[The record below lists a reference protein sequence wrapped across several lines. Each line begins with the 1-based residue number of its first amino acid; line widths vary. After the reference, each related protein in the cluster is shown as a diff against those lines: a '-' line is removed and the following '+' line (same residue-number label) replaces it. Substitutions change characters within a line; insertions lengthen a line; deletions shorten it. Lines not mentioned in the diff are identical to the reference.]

1 MKTTGYSINPFQKPG
16 YRLMQ
21 TRGSNQATTRS
32 TNHTLTD
39 NTVQFSFSA
48 RETTWLSTRTQGM
61 IDQFNL
67 LSDQD
72 KQDFTVD
79 NTPLSQITQEKAS
92 SLVGEDGYYGVAK
105 TSQRIADFVLNGAG
119 DDMERLK
126 QGRTGVLRGFEE
138 AEKAWGGKLPD
149 ISYQTIEKALKSI
162 DDKISELG
170 GNIVETTA

>member
-1 MKTTGYSINPFQKPG
+1 MINTGYSINPFQKPG
-16 YRLMQ
+16 YGLLE
-21 TRGSNQATTRS
+21 TKGSNQVKARS
-32 TNHTLTD
+32 TTLSLTV

-67 LSDQD
+67 LTDQQ
-72 KQDFTVD
+72 KQDFALD
-79 NTPLSQITQEKAS
+79 KTPLSELTPEEAA
-92 SLVGEDGYYGVAK
+92 SLVSEDGYYGVAK

-126 QGRTGVLRGFEE
+126 QGREGVLKGFEE
-138 AEKAWGGKLPD
+138 AEKIWGGKLPD
-149 ISYQTIEKALKSI
+149 ISYQTIEKALKAI
-162 DDKISELG
+162 DDKINELG

>member
-1 MKTTGYSINPFQKPG
+1 MINTGYSINPFQKPG
-16 YRLMQ
+16 YGLLE
-21 TRGSNQATTRS
+21 TNGSNKVKNRS
-32 TNHTLTD
+32 TTGSLTV

-61 IDQFNL
+61 IDRFNL
-67 LSDQD
+67 LTDQD
-72 KQDFTVD
+72 KQNFTLE
-79 NTPLSQITQEKAS
+79 NKPLSELTPEEAA
-92 SLVGEDGYYGVAK
+92 SLVSDDGYYGVAK
-105 TSQRIADFVLNGAG
+105 TSRRIADFVLNGAG

-126 QGRTGVLRGFEE
+126 QGREGVLRGFEE
-138 AEKAWGGKLPD
+138 AEKIWGGKLPD

>member
-1 MKTTGYSINPFQKPG
+1 MINTGYSINPFQKPG
-16 YRLMQ
+16 YGLMQ
-21 TRGSNQATTRS
+21 TNGSNQVTGRS
-32 TNHTLTD
+32 TNHTLTV

-48 RETTWLSTRTQGM
+48 RETTWHSTRTQGM

-67 LSDQD
+67 LSDQE
-72 KQDFTVD
+72 KQDFSVD
-79 NTPLSQITQEKAS
+79 NTPLSQFTPEEAS
-92 SLVGEDGYYGVAK
+92 SLVSEDGYYGVAK

-126 QGRTGVLRGFEE
+126 QGRTGVLKGFEE
-138 AEKAWGGKLPD
+138 AEKAWGGSLPD
-149 ISYQTIEKALKSI
+149 ISSQTIEKALKSI

>member
-1 MKTTGYSINPFQKPG
+1 MINTGYSINPFQKPG
-16 YRLMQ
+16 HGLLE
-21 TRGSNQATTRS
+21 TNGSSKVKTRS
-32 TNHTLTD
+32 ATRSLTV

-61 IDQFNL
+61 IDQFNRL
-67 LSDQD
+67 TDQD
-72 KQDFTVD
+72 KQDFTLE
-79 NTPLSQITQEKAS
+79 NKPLSELTPEEAA
-92 SLVGEDGYYGVAK
+92 SLVSDDGYYGVAK

-126 QGRTGVLRGFEE
+126 QGREGVLRGFEE
-138 AEKAWGGKLPD
+138 AEKIWGGKLPD

-162 DDKISELG
+162 DDKINELG